1 MELFVDLVAQT
12 ELLDINVMLL
22 GIPTPLCSFCCPN
35 CSTLTTRGL
44 FCLVPVLLEHNLSLW
59 ALFSGVFDFMAFG
72 GFPGSFLG
80 LFSPG
85 TCPWPYFSVSTL
97 ILVEAGIFS
106 WRWGSFGDFC
116 SNCLCDSHPLCPY
129 IPHTLLQTLWPTGPG
144 PLTSQFPL
152 PPNSVPGFLT
162 SV

>member
-22 GIPTPLCSFCCPN
+22 GIPTPPCSFCCPN

-44 FCLVPVLLEHNLSLW
+44 FCLVLVPVLMEHNLFLW
-59 ALFSGVFDFMAFG
+59 ALFFGVFDFMAFG
-72 GFPGSFLG
+72 GVPGSSLG
-80 LFSPG
+80 LFSPE

-116 SNCLCDSHPLCPY
+116 WNCLCDSHPLCPY
-129 IPHTLLQTLWPTGPG
+129 IPSAHPAPDPMAVWTR
-144 PLTSQFPL
+144 TSHVAI
-152 PPNSVPGFLT
+152 PPSSKYCLAF
-162 SV
+162 